1 MRARDHVL
9 TLAVLAL
16 LPGVA
21 SAADGKKLATP
32 ALDPNRII
40 NESYGFLKNREPEMT
55 ATEYALYDKVVGL
68 IGTRPEYAMKLLE
81 TILGEKTAATPAFEF
96 VLGNAYYAAGKQ
108 DTAVV
113 HYRVAVEKS
122 PEFTRA
128 WTNLAVA
135 YYAAG
140 RYEDAVPCFSKALS
154 LGDRAASTYG
164 LLAYC
169 LAKAD
174 NALAAEMAY
183 MQAYALD
190 PSNTDWI
197 RGLVELLVS
206 SRQYSRAEALV
217 RELIRL
223 KPTDQPNWM
232 LHATILIAQ
241 ERKIDAIAVLE
252 TASRLGAL
260 ESPGLLLLGDLYSEQ
275 KFHAEAVAA
284 YRQSLPAAPD
294 AGAQRLIRY
303 AQALVAT
310 QKLEEAERVLARPAS
325 GSNRETTVLYL
336 ETKAALDFAK
346 KDRASAQKTLES
358 LIELE
363 PLHPRS
369 LLGLGELY
377 ASGGQTTKARLFYE
391 QASQLPECAYQA
403 NLELAN
409 LALNAK
415 DYRQSAAH
423 LRLALNLQRS
433 AVLQDYLARVSAL
446 LPDHEK

>member
-1 MRARDHVL
+1 MNARRFLLVL
-9 TLAVLAL
+9 GVLAL
-16 LPGVA
+16 A
-21 SAADGKKLATP
+21 SRSDAAADNRKIAAP
-32 ALDPNRII
+32 NLDPNRII

-68 IGTRPEYAMKLLE
+68 ISTRPDYAMKLLE
-81 TILGEKTAATPAFEF
+81 TILGDKTPASPAFEF

-108 DTAVV
+108 ETAVA
-113 HYRVAVEKS
+113 HYRTAVEKS
-122 PEFTRA
+122 PEFMRA

-140 RYEDAVPCFSKALS
+140 RYEEAVPCFEKALS

-183 MQAYALD
+183 MQAYTLD

-197 RGLVELLVS
+197 RGLVELLVAS
-206 SRQYSRAEALV
+206 KQYARAEALV

-223 KPTDQPNWM
+223 KPIDTPNWM

-252 TASRLGAL
+252 TASRLGTIDN
-260 ESPGLLLLGDLYSEQ
+260 PGLLLLGDLFSEQ
-275 KFHAEAVAA
+275 KFAAEAVAA
-284 YRQSLPAAPD
+284 YRQALPAAPD
-294 AGAQRLIRY
+294 VGAQRLIHY
-303 AQALVAT
+303 AQALIAT
-310 QKLEEAERVLARPAS
+310 QKLPEAQRLLEAPMNGL
-325 GSNRETTVLYL
+325 NRETTVLYL
-336 ETKAALDFAK
+336 ETKAALAFAR
-346 KDRASAQKTLES
+346 KDPAEAQKTLES
-358 LIELE
+358 LIEIE
-363 PLHPRS
+363 PLHGRA
-369 LLGLGELY
+369 LLGLGELH
-377 ASGGQTTKARLFYE
+377 ANGGNLVKARLFFE

-415 DYRQSAAH
+415 DYRKSVAH
-423 LRLALNLQRS
+423 LQSALNLQRS

-446 LPDHEK
+446 VPAHEN

>member
-1 MRARDHVL
+1 MKTRRSISALVAF
-9 TLAVLAL
+9 AVAPL
-16 LPGVA
+16 LCSGA
-21 SAADGKKLATP
+21 ENKKLAAP
-32 ALDPNRII
+32 NLDPNRII
-40 NESYGFLKNREPEMT
+40 NESYSFLKNREPEMT

-68 IGTRPEYAMKLLE
+68 ISTRPDYAMKLLE
-81 TILGEKTAATPAFEF
+81 TILGDKTPATPAFEF

-108 DTAVV
+108 ETAVA
-113 HYRVAVEKS
+113 HYRIAVEKS
-122 PEFTRA
+122 PEFMRA

-140 RYEDAVPCFSKALS
+140 RYEDAVPCFGKALS

-197 RGLVELLVS
+197 RGLVELLVAS
-206 SRQYSRAEALV
+206 KQYARAEALV

-223 KPTDQPNWM
+223 KPNDTPNWM

-252 TASRLGAL
+252 TASRLGTIDN
-260 ESPGLLLLGDLYSEQ
+260 PGRLLLGDLFSEQ
-275 KFHAEAVAA
+275 KFHAEAVVA
-284 YRQSLPAAPD
+284 YSQALPAAPD
-294 AGAQRLIRY
+294 AGAQRLIHY
-303 AQALVAT
+303 AQSLIAT
-310 QKLEEAERVLARPAS
+310 QKLPEAQRILDTPMNGA
-325 GSNRETTVLYL
+325 NRETTALYL
-336 ETKAALDFAK
+336 ETKAALYFARK
-346 KDRASAQKTLES
+346 EPAEAQKALES
-358 LIELE
+358 LLEIE
-363 PLHPRS
+363 PLHGRA
-369 LLGLGELY
+369 LLGLGELQ
-377 ASGGQTTKARLFYE
+377 ANAGNLIKARLFYE

-415 DYRQSAAH
+415 DYRKSVAH
-423 LRLALNLQRS
+423 LQSALNLQRT

-446 LPDHEK
+446 VPNHEN